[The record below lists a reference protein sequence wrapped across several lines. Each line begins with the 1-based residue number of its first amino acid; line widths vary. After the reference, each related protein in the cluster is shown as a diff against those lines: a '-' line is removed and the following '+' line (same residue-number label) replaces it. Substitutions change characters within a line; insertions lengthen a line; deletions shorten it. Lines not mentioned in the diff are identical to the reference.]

1 MKTEISQSEQSP
13 AAHRPAEQATA
24 RRLAVII
31 PVYNEEDAIGT
42 TLDSLVTH
50 GITGSAEIVVVND
63 GSTDRT
69 AEIVSKYPVTLL
81 HHQVNRGYG
90 ASLKT
95 GIRHVSAEDIII
107 MDSDGQHSA
116 VDIEQIRG
124 ALRYYPMVIGER
136 ADKDQVQSRKFG
148 KWIIRKVGEFLVEQK
163 LPDFNSGFR
172 GFHRRNI
179 MSLLHLMPNGFS
191 FSTTSTL
198 AFLKLGHPIGT
209 VPIHVMPRVGR
220 KSTVRPGR
228 DGAKTLML
236 LLRIIMLFNPLKLF
250 IPASVV
256 FGTWGFVLGCANMW
270 LTQRV
275 SNGAQILM
283 VFSMFL
289 FFFGLLADQVS
300 MLNLREEDNARD

>member
-1 MKTEISQSEQSP
+1 MGPEMSLDLQKPPAQNTKQSGQS
-13 AAHRPAEQATA
+13 

-31 PVYNEEDAIGT
+31 PVFNEEVAIGA
-42 TLDSLVTH
+42 TLDSMVTH
-50 GITGSAEIVVVND
+50 GITGSADIVVVDD
-63 GSTDRT
+63 GSTDGT
-69 AEIVSKYPVTLL
+69 ADIVKKYPVTLL
-81 HHQVNRGYG
+81 HHPSNKGYG

-95 GIRHVSAEDIII
+95 GIRHTAAEDIII